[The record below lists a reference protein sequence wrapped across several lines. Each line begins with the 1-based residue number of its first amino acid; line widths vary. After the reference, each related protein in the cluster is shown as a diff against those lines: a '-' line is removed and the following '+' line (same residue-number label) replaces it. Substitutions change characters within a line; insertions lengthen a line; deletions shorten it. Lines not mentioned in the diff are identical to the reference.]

1 MTIIDDIAADVRR
14 GLAERKRREPLSG
27 LAGALN
33 IHGTPRDFGA
43 AVRGDG
49 VRLVAEMKRAS
60 PSRGWLCP
68 QLDAGMMAVR
78 YARGGAVAVSV
89 LTERTRF
96 KGDRADLT
104 AARQAAELPVLC
116 KDFILDEYQIHEA
129 RFWGADAV
137 LLIASLLSGD
147 ELRAFIGMAGSLGM
161 AALVEVHT
169 EAEVEKAL
177 SAGATIVGINNR
189 DLADFSIDQGTTLR
203 LRPLI
208 PAGVTV
214 ISESGIRSRADI
226 TALRAAG
233 VNVFLV
239 GEALVTSPD
248 PEARLEELAKG

>member
-1 MTIIDDIAADVRR
+1 MTIVDDIAADVRR
-14 GLAERKRREPLSG
+14 GLTERKRREPLSG
-27 LAGALN
+27 LAGAPN

-43 AVRGDG
+43 AVRGGG

-60 PSRGWLCP
+60 PSMGWLCP
-68 QLDAGMMAVR
+68 RLDAGMMAVR

-104 AARQAAELPVLC
+104 AARQATELPVLC
-116 KDFILDEYQIHEA
+116 KDFILDDYQIYEA

-137 LLIASLLSGD
+137 LLIASLLSLD
-147 ELRAFIGMAGSLGM
+147 ELGTLMGVADSLKM

-177 SAGATIVGINNR
+177 SAKASIVGINNR
-189 DLADFSIDQGTTLR
+189 NLADFSVDLGTTLR

-214 ISESGIRSRADI
+214 VSESGIRSRAHI
-226 TALRAAG
+226 SALRAAG
-233 VNVFLV
+233 VSAFLV
-239 GEALVTSPD
+239 GEALVTSSD

>member
-1 MTIIDDIAADVRR
+1 MTIVDDIAADVRR
-14 GLAERKRREPLSG
+14 GLTERKRREPLSG
-27 LAGALN
+27 LAGAPN

-43 AVRGDG
+43 ALRGDG

-60 PSRGWLCP
+60 PSMGWLCP
-68 QLDAGMMAVR
+68 RLDAAMMAVR

-89 LTERTRF
+89 LTERNRF

-104 AARQAAELPVLC
+104 AARQATELPVLC
-116 KDFILDEYQIHEA
+116 KDFILDDYQIYEA

-137 LLIASLLSGD
+137 LLIASLLSVD
-147 ELRAFIGMAGSLGM
+147 ELGTLMGVADSLKM

-177 SAGATIVGINNR
+177 SAKASIVGINNR
-189 DLADFSIDQGTTLR
+189 NLADFSVDLGTTLR

-214 ISESGIRSRADI
+214 VSESGIRSRADI
-226 TALRAAG
+226 SALRAAG
-233 VNVFLV
+233 VNAFLV